1 MTEDKS
7 KADAADQEHRTP
19 HGARIPGF
27 NAEAQVRHG
36 DVINLHAGISLGT
49 SVVIGLIVTAVT
61 AVIAVLALSSRICPS
76 GTNCCAKHL
85 GSWCYGTC
93 SKSC

>member
-7 KADAADQEHRTP
+7 KADAADQEHRPP
-19 HGARIPGF
+19 HRARIPGF
-27 NAEAQVRHG
+27 NAEAEVRLG
-36 DVINLHAGISLGT
+36 KVNLNADISLGT

-61 AVIAVLALSSRICPS
+61 TVIAVLALSSRICPS